1 MNPMKYVMGVYALTG
16 GVYATAYE
24 IVSAVFGKTAM
35 GDLFYVAKDI
45 KDLKGRADKRKSLK
59 DLSASKLYVE
69 AIVGKKSGG
78 ILHFIG
84 FEKLCRQVFKEAD
97 IDRSGTID
105 STEVEI
111 MILKIYG
118 KINIFTGGRC
128 VPPSRTEIE
137 QMLNLCDLHGGGSLD
152 ADEFV
157 VLATL
162 LSEAISARVFLHVL
176 MHS

>member
-1 MNPMKYVMGVYALTG
+1 MTSLQSDAQGLSQRSRSPRPEEADSDTDSIELDQFLPRSRSKNAPISPPKKATQPPRSFLNPMKYVMGVYALTG

-78 ILHFIG
+78 ILHLNFYR
-84 FEKLCRQVFKEAD
+84 FR
-97 IDRSGTID
+97 
-105 STEVEI
+105 EI
-111 MILKIYG
+111 MP
-118 KINIFTGGRC
+118 TGLQRGRHR
-128 VPPSRTEIE
+128 SQRY
-137 QMLNLCDLHGGGSLD
+137 H
-152 ADEFV
+152 
-157 VLATL
+157 
-162 LSEAISARVFLHVL
+162 R
-176 MHS
+176 